1 MDSQDK
7 DQSKWRRRDEA
18 LARRVGEA
26 LNEMDARNA
35 GDCPDGEI
43 LAAYAEQAL
52 DQAEAAKWEG
62 HFASCSRCRKILLVL
77 DTSAGT
83 LLAEKE
89 VAPLEELVLGV
100 RAPVEVTERTV
111 GNAPQRFWDW
121 SGRWLAPALG
131 VAAVLV
137 VLLVMWPPWRA
148 MNRSA
153 SPSLVAQAPKQE
165 GPPSLE
171 PAQLDRLSRLE
182 SPRDQK
188 ALPAPPP
195 QSLAEKAPSSSATAG
210 APAEPRA
217 EGSNALKKFSPSAG
231 AAGGAVQSK
240 EKTGPSSEQ
249 VEVLPQNSPAPPPPA
264 PQAKTASGAALPA
277 PLPAARAQADA
288 TTSAAPEVPRS
299 TSQTVTV
306 TEAAPQV
313 ETTNGTLGGT
323 IQQQPPSDLP
333 LNGRAA
339 AAFSA
344 RSVRVF
350 SALMKSP
357 SGSILWRAGRGGLI
371 ERSTD
376 AGKTWISQTSPARED
391 WLAGAAVSDTVCW
404 VVGRN
409 GAIARTVDGE
419 RWERVA
425 PPAPAASEVGGKLP
439 DFTGVTASDALKAT
453 ITAGNGRRYAT
464 QDGGKT
470 WQAQ

>member
-7 DQSKWRRRDEA
+7 DQSKLQRREEA

-26 LNEMDARNA
+26 LNEMDAPNA

-52 DQAEAAKWEG
+52 AHTEATKWEG

-77 DTSAGT
+77 ATSADT
-83 LLAEKE
+83 PLAEKE
-89 VAPLEELVLGV
+89 VVPLEEIALGV
-100 RAPVEVTERTV
+100 RGPAGVTGRPARKAPH
-111 GNAPQRFWDW
+111 RFWDW
-121 SGRWLAPALG
+121 SGRWLAPAFG

-137 VLLVMWPPWRA
+137 VWFVMRPPWRA
-148 MNRSA
+148 LNRSA
-153 SPSLVAQAPKQE
+153 SPSLVSQAPKME
-165 GPPSLE
+165 APPGAAPS
-171 PAQLDRLSRLE
+171 QSDQLSRLE
-182 SPRDQK
+182 PPRDQK
-188 ALPAPPP
+188 TPAAPPP
-195 QSLAEKAPSSSATAG
+195 QRLDERSTPSSATSG
-210 APAEPRA
+210 ASAELQA
-217 EGSNALKKFSPSAG
+217 QGNNALKKFSASG
-231 AAGGAVQSK
+231 GVAGGSFQRE
-240 EKTGPSSEQ
+240 EKAGNSSQE
-249 VEVLPQNSPAPPPPA
+249 VEVLQQNSPAPPPAA

-277 PLPAARAQADA
+277 APPAARAQADS
-288 TTSAAPEVPRS
+288 TNPAAPQIPGS

-306 TEAAPQV
+306 TESAPRV
-313 ETTNGTLGGT
+313 ESSNGTLAET
-323 IQQQPPSDLP
+323 IQQPPPSNLP

-339 AAFSA
+339 AALSA
-344 RSVRVF
+344 RQVQGF
-350 SALMKSP
+350 TALLKSP

-376 AGKTWISQTSPARED
+376 AGKTWVSQASMFRED

-404 VVGRN
+404 LVGRN

-425 PPAPAASEVGGKLP
+425 PPAPAAGVGGKLP
-439 DFTGVTASDALKAT
+439 DFTGATASDALTAT

-464 QDGGKT
+464 QDGGKS